1 MAGDISTDAV
11 ESFLRAATWHGT
23 LDEPEAILASHP
35 EIANG
40 SIHVAAVLGDDATV
54 RRMLA
59 LNTENATV
67 RAAPYGANALVYL
80 CLSNYLRLDQA
91 RSEGFL
97 RAATAL
103 LDAGANPN
111 SSFWSTGDYPELE
124 SALYGAAGVAHNA
137 DLTRLLLERGANPND
152 AEAVYHSPETYD
164 NAAMELLVKT
174 GKLNDE
180 SLALM
185 LIRKHDWHDYEGV
198 KFLLVHGANP
208 NLKRRHGLRAM
219 AHAIARDNRLEIIE
233 LLLDH
238 GADPTLAEDIGSA
251 VAMAG
256 RRGRGDV
263 LELFEQRAIRIEL
276 SDLDRMLAACARN
289 DPVTV
294 ESITA
299 RQPDVLRELEPVGG
313 RVLAEFAGNGNTKGM
328 GHLLNL
334 GVDVNAVFKEG
345 DGYWDV
351 APNSTALHVAAWRAQ
366 HNAVKLL
373 IERGASINARDAKGR
388 TPLGLAVRACVDSYW
403 TGRRSPESV
412 EALLAAGASTE
423 DVPFPSGYAE
433 VDKLIQT
440 HRA

>member
-1 MAGDISTDAV
+1 MADNSSPDAT
-11 ESFLRAATWHGT
+11 ESFLQAATWHGT
-23 LDEPEAILASHP
+23 LDEAESILAVHP
-35 EIANG
+35 EIATG
-40 SIHVAAVLGDDATV
+40 SIHVAAVLGDDVTV
-54 RRMLA
+54 HRLLA
-59 LNTENATV
+59 LDAENATS

-80 CLSNYLRLDQA
+80 CLSNYLRLDKA
-91 RSEGFL
+91 RSDGFI

-137 DLTRLLLERGANPND
+137 ELTRLLLERGANPND
-152 AEAVYHSPETYD
+152 EEACYHSPETYE
-164 NAAMELLVKT
+164 NAAMELLVNT
-174 GKLNDE
+174 GKLTDE
-180 SLALM
+180 NLAMM
-185 LIRKHDWHDYEGV
+185 LIRKCDWHDYEGV
-198 KFLLVHGANP
+198 KFLLVHGADP
-208 NLKRRHGLRAM
+208 NLQWRNGSRAI

-238 GADPTLAEDIGSA
+238 GADPTLKNDAGSA
-251 VAMAG
+251 VAIAA

-263 LELFEQRAIRIEL
+263 LELFDQRGVRIEL
-276 SDLDRMLAACARN
+276 SDIDRLIAACARN

-294 ESITA
+294 EAMVGS
-299 RQPDVLRELEPVGG
+299 RPDLVRELEAVGG
-313 RVLAEFAGNGNTKGM
+313 RLLAEFAGNGNTNGI
-328 GHLLNL
+328 GHLLDL
-334 GVDVNAVFKEG
+334 GIDVNEVFKEG

-373 IERGASINARDAKGR
+373 LQRGASADPCDGKGR

-403 TGRRSPESV
+403 THRRSPESV
-412 EALLAAGASTE
+412 EALLDAGASTE
-423 DVPFPSGYAE
+423 GVPFPSGYAE

-440 HRA
+440 KKA